1 MDIMYT
7 DDNEL
12 LTHLA
17 DNNADG
23 GLHGSPEQF
32 LIWLE
37 ESLESGDLTIDAAI
51 LLIKDHNNR
60 G

>member
-12 LTHLA
+12 LAHLA
-17 DNNADG
+17 DSNEDG
-23 GLHGSPEQF
+23 DLHGSPEQF

-37 ESLESGDLTIDAAI
+37 ESLESGDLTVDEAI
-51 LLIKDHNNR
+51 LLIKDFNR
-60 G
+60 RN

>member
-12 LTHLA
+12 LTYLA
-17 DNNADG
+17 DNDLDG
-23 GLHGSPEQF
+23 DLHGSPEQF

-37 ESLESGDLTIDAAI
+37 ESLESGDITIDEAVA
-51 LLIKDHNNR
+51 LIKDHNR
-60 G
+60 RS

>member
-7 DDNEL
+7 DDDEL
-12 LTHLA
+12 LVYLA
-17 DNNADG
+17 DNDLDG

-37 ESLESGDLTIDAAI
+37 GSLESGDITIDEAI
-51 LLIKDHNNR
+51 MLIKDHNNR
-60 G
+60 N